1 MANERV
7 DVFYVNIAKFY
18 YFFNDTDLNKLAKHV
33 VSIDLKEISK
43 KVNLLQPIGQ
53 TKYFGQ
59 VKVVQQKD
67 HPAPRKEHL
76 EVNKGKN
83 DNTKSN

>member
-1 MANERV
+1 
-7 DVFYVNIAKFY
+7 
-18 YFFNDTDLNKLAKHV
+18 
-33 VSIDLKEISK
+33 
-43 KVNLLQPIGQ
+43 
-53 TKYFGQ
+53 
-59 VKVVQQKD
+59 VVQQKD